1 MTINEINQVIRSNG
15 VDASVERSSEDG
27 SYALD
32 RPLSRFDS
40 RRLVLALEA
49 AGVEASDAEDQGDDR
64 GMWWV
69 HVTVTAEAQS

>member
-1 MTINEINQVIRSNG
+1 MASIKEINNVIRSVG
-15 VDASVERSSEDG
+15 ISARIERSDEDA

-32 RPLSRFDS
+32 RALPRADS

-49 AGVEASDAEDQGDDR
+49 AGVEASEAEDQGDDR

-69 HVTVTAEAQS
+69 HVTVGA